1 MTCVLCRKSCHI
13 CKIYALS
20 RGKILSP
27 KVHLWRKND
36 KYQVWAHLVH
46 PPLLDHLLTEYEI
59 YNMSIICI
67 IQNCMNKL
75 AGDLIKMFKNNSKVG
90 IGGGKVLTGPWI
102 INIYPNVFNVCLT
115 WISRNYCKSN
125 ISHQVWPHERSPS
138 IFFRK
143 KDTWRNFSCSVE
155 TNAYKNQNGCYRN
168 ADFWMKMN

>member
-1 MTCVLCRKSCHI
+1 MSPHVACVWCRKRCHI
-13 CKIYALS
+13 KYNIKFMQLL
-20 RGKILSP
+20 RIFMWRKLSP

-125 ISHQVWPHERSPS
+125 ISNQVWSHERSLFSNQVWPP
-138 IFFRK
+138 
-143 KDTWRNFSCSVE
+143 
-155 TNAYKNQNGCYRN
+155 NALL
-168 ADFWMKMN
+168 FV

>member
-1 MTCVLCRKSCHI
+1 MVNIVVILWIYYQDIFLYVICVYYTYL
-13 CKIYALS
+13 
-20 RGKILSP
+20 
-27 KVHLWRKND
+27 VHP
-36 KYQVWAHLVH
+36 AHLVH

-125 ISHQVWPHERSPS
+125 ISNQVWSHERSLFSNQVWPP
-138 IFFRK
+138 
-143 KDTWRNFSCSVE
+143 
-155 TNAYKNQNGCYRN
+155 NALL
-168 ADFWMKMN
+168 FV